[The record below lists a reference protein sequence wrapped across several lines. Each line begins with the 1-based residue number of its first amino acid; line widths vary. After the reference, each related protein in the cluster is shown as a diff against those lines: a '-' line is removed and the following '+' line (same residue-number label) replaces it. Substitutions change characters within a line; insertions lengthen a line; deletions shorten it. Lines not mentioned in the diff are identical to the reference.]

1 MLKFRFISRY
11 TVLALAC
18 FVIPMLVSSTYWR
31 SILIISFI
39 YAIVASSWDLTLGYA
54 GVFNFAQVATFG
66 IGSYAAGVL
75 AIRGFSPLL
84 SILFAIIMG
93 VIFNGIVA
101 LPVLRLRGV
110 YVALITFAAAQ
121 IAYSIVLGWNS
132 VTGGGTG
139 LVLIPDLIIAGFDFN
154 SSEIGFVY
162 LTEVSMIISLIIL
175 KAVARSPFGMS
186 LVAGRDSEDYALS
199 RGIALNRNRVLALLI
214 GAAFASFSGALF
226 TFYLASASPT
236 LFGFGTATIVLSM
249 VLVGGAGTIYGPAFA
264 AVLLTTLQNVR
275 QVASLG
281 PVTFMIIAA
290 LIVLILRFLPGG
302 LWDLTMRRRKVR
314 TKETFAL

>member
-1 MLKFRFISRY
+1 MINIKSFAKYLL
-11 TVLALAC
+11 LAAAC
-18 FVIPMLVSSTYWR
+18 FVIPMAVSSTYWR
-31 SILIISFI
+31 SILIIGFV

-66 IGSYAAGVL
+66 VGSYAAGIF
-75 AIRGFSPLL
+75 AIRGVPPVLC
-84 SILFAIIMG
+84 ILIAVIIG
-93 VIFNGIVA
+93 VLFNGIVA

-121 IAYSIVLGWNS
+121 IAGSIVLGWNS

-139 LVLIPDLIIAGFDFN
+139 LVLIPDLIVAGFDFN
-154 SSEIGFVY
+154 FSEIGFVY
-162 LTEVSMIISLIIL
+162 LTEISMVISLIIL
-175 KAVARSPFGMS
+175 KKVARSSFGKS
-186 LVAGRDSEDYALS
+186 LIAGRDSEDYAMS
-199 RGIALNRNRVLALLI
+199 RGIPLGRNRVLGLLI

-226 TFYLASASPT
+226 TFYLVSASPT

-264 AVLLTTLQNVR
+264 AVLLTALQNIR

-302 LWDLTMRRRKVR
+302 LWDITVRRRGIRK
-314 TKETFAL
+314 KQIKAS

>member
-1 MLKFRFISRY
+1 MKFLAITRY
-11 TVLALAC
+11 AVLAAAC
-18 FVIPMLVSSTYWR
+18 FVIPMVVSSTYWR

-39 YAIVASSWDLTLGYA
+39 YGIVAASWDLTLGYA

-66 IGSYAAGVL
+66 IGSYTAGIL
-75 AIRGFSPLL
+75 AIRGVPPIV
-84 SILFAIIMG
+84 SILLAIIFG

-101 LPVLRLRGV
+101 LPVIRLRGV

-121 IAYSIVLGWNS
+121 IAGSIVLGWTS

-139 LVLIPDLIIAGFDFN
+139 LVLIPDLTILGFNFN

-162 LTEVSMIISLIIL
+162 LAEISLIISLLIL
-175 KAVARSPFGMS
+175 KKVANSSFGMS

-199 RGIALNRNRVLALLI
+199 RGIALGRNRVLALLI
-214 GAAFASFSGALF
+214 GAGFASFSGALF
-226 TFYLASASPT
+226 TYYLASASPT

-249 VLVGGAGTIYGPAFA
+249 VLVGGAGSIYGPAFA
-264 AVLLTTLQNVR
+264 AVLLTTLQNIR

-281 PVTFMIIAA
+281 PITFMIIAA

-302 LWDLTMRRRKVR
+302 LWDITTRRRKVSNKKISI
-314 TKETFAL
+314 T

>member
-1 MLKFRFISRY
+1 MNFRVIARY
-11 TVLALAC
+11 AVLAAAC
-18 FVIPMLVSSTYWR
+18 FVIPMVVSSTYWR

-39 YAIVASSWDLTLGYA
+39 YGIVAASWDLTLGYA

-66 IGSYAAGVL
+66 IGSYTAGIL
-75 AIRGFSPLL
+75 AIRGVPPIL
-84 SILFAIIMG
+84 SILFAIIFG

-101 LPVLRLRGV
+101 LPVIRLRGV

-121 IAYSIVLGWNS
+121 IAGSIVLGWTS

-139 LVLIPDLIIAGFDFN
+139 LVLIPDLTILGFNFN

-162 LTEVSMIISLIIL
+162 LAEISLVISLLIL
-175 KAVARSPFGMS
+175 KKVANSSFGMS

-199 RGIALNRNRVLALLI
+199 RGIALGRNRVLALLI

-226 TFYLASASPT
+226 TYYLASASPT

-249 VLVGGAGTIYGPAFA
+249 VLVGGAGSIYGPAFA
-264 AVLLTTLQNVR
+264 AVLLTSLQNVR

-281 PVTFMIIAA
+281 PITFMIIAA

-302 LWDLTMRRRKVR
+302 LWDITMRRRKASN
-314 TKETFAL
+314 KKILIS

>member
-1 MLKFRFISRY
+1 MNLRVIVRY
-11 TVLALAC
+11 AVLATAC
-18 FVIPMLVSSTYWR
+18 LVIPMVVSSTYWR
-31 SILIISFI
+31 SILIISFV
-39 YAIVASSWDLTLGYA
+39 YGIVAASWDLTLGYA

-66 IGSYAAGVL
+66 IGSYAAGIL
-75 AIRGFSPLL
+75 AIRGVPPVV
-84 SILFAIIMG
+84 SILLAIIIG

-101 LPVLRLRGV
+101 LPVIRLRGV

-121 IAYSIVLGWNS
+121 IAGSVVLGWTS

-139 LVLIPDLIIAGFDFN
+139 LVLIPDLTIAGFDFN

-162 LTEVSMIISLIIL
+162 LAEISLVISLLIL
-175 KAVARSPFGMS
+175 KRVADSSFGMS

-199 RGIALNRNRVLALLI
+199 RGIALGRNRVLGLLI

-226 TFYLASASPT
+226 TYYLASASPT

-264 AVLLTTLQNVR
+264 AVLLTTLQNIR

-281 PVTFMIIAA
+281 PITFMIIAA

-302 LWDLTMRRRKVR
+302 LWDITMHRRKFSN
-314 TKETFAL
+314 KKI

>member
-1 MLKFRFISRY
+1 MKFLKSISIY
-11 TVLALAC
+11 LVLAIVCYA
-18 FVIPMLVSSTYWR
+18 IPMLVTGTYWR
-31 SILIISFI
+31 SILVISFI

-66 IGSYAAGVL
+66 VGSYAAGIF
-75 AIRGFSPLL
+75 AIRGVPPLL
-84 SILFAIIMG
+84 SIFFAVIIG
-93 VIFNGIVA
+93 VLFNGIVA

-121 IAYSIVLGWNS
+121 IAGSIVLGWTS

-139 LVLIPDLIIAGFDFN
+139 LVLIPDLVIAGFNFN
-154 SSEIGFVY
+154 FSEIGFVY
-162 LTEVSMIISLIIL
+162 LTEISMVISLLIL
-175 KAVARSPFGMS
+175 KRVAQSSFGMS
-186 LVAGRDSEDYALS
+186 LIAGRDSEDYAMS
-199 RGIALNRNRVLALLI
+199 RGIPLGRNRVIGLLI
-214 GAAFASFSGALF
+214 GAAFAAFSGSIF

-236 LFGFGTATIVLSM
+236 VFGFGTATIVLSM

-264 AVLLTTLQNVR
+264 AVLLTSLQNIR

-290 LIVLILRFLPGG
+290 LIVVILRFQPGG
-302 LWDLTMRRRKVR
+302 IWGITERLIDLSKKKIKRV
-314 TKETFAL
+314 